1 MKNLSIS
8 TIFLFLFF
16 NITLAQESEIVP
28 FNTLPTEMPFAA
40 YAKDV
45 DNTLSRFIGDF
56 VGTVGNIRLT
66 IKTIKILKNRS
77 GTMPDGS
84 YYFRDRLAFLYKIE
98 NISTGEIIE
107 NTLNSTLAQSKVYSN
122 AARNGKIYFLYL
134 DKSKCQNAA
143 NITLTQDP
151 AQPTKFIYRFYED
164 GSWWSEDCPYAS
176 KEDIPLYLPKEMIVL
191 TKQ

>member
-1 MKNLSIS
+1 MKNLLIS
-8 TIFLFLFF
+8 KTFLFLAF
-16 NITLAQESEIVP
+16 NITLAQESVIVP
-28 FNTLPTEMPFAA
+28 FNTLSTEMPFAA

-56 VGTVGNIRLT
+56 VGTAGNIKFT
-66 IKTIKILKNRS
+66 VKTVKIIKNRS

-107 NTLNSTLAQSKVYSN
+107 NTLSNTIAQSKAYSN
-122 AARNGKIYFLYL
+122 AARNGRIYFLYL
-134 DKSKCQNAA
+134 DESKCQNAA

-151 AQPTKFIYRFYED
+151 AQTQKFIYRFYED

-176 KEDIPLYLPKEMIVL
+176 KEDIPLYLPKEMMVL